1 MANISL
7 IAYQNKLDGLLEESR
22 FDEVIAHARH
32 ILKTCP
38 KNLRAYQQLGGA
50 LFAASRWQ
58 EATEVLRRLLGSLPQ
73 DFKAHSLLAQAHQQ
87 LEQYDKAIWHAERA
101 FDQQPNNQDII
112 SLIRSLY
119 RKHRG
124 QEIERLQL
132 TASALAQQHIRGNL
146 LQEALNVLDAALE
159 PHPNRIDLQ
168 LLRARALWLTGRRT
182 DAAETAL
189 EVLTRLPYSR
199 TANRIMT
206 ELWLSE
212 QRPSDAQLYLGRI
225 EELDPYLA
233 WQLASGEPPAESLLT
248 LEELDDSALAQHELT
263 IVNPDWLNSL
273 GAIDTAEALSGL
285 EGSAAPPTAAAH
297 PEDSP
302 SDNEIEDLFTELVEG
317 EKADDADAVFSLMDE
332 KGFFKDSEADSAA
345 ADDDDSDETQMPA
358 DLPERMDATKS
369 APKNPDAAE
378 AGADLAKLLAQLDD
392 DEDDISWLT
401 EIQQG
406 GMETAAESEDFPEY
420 ISHDDGQSELEE
432 PEGSPDGQWLAA
444 ALREMIA
451 AEDDRA
457 DLFADD
463 EQLRT
468 LLGKVN
474 ETQPIHPDDI
484 EFWLNQ
490 EGIDLNEEE
499 TLEEDEAED
508 FFDEGD
514 DAFLDHSWLD
524 AEPLADEIDYEGDSG
539 SETLDLIDDWESEL
553 DDGGDDDDDYMDYD
567 LDLFELEA
575 AEEAGDFG
583 TQAESD
589 PPSRMADESL
599 SSDETARAWGLT
611 GAEQLADFVEGEIEL
626 TEAAASPDWL
636 NAMVPG
642 LDAVQDAADDDDDD
656 PARDESVAP
665 SPKDFD
671 WLNDIVDEETGEM
684 EAVAPQFAP
693 PAPHFRF
700 SRLPLWLTELLQ
712 NPPSKETLAAASPPL
727 LEKMSTAAFDESVG
741 DISFD
746 VLDLE
751 LDTDNFDFD
760 APTEKI
766 RPVGSEAASK
776 DARPDKFDF
785 DSYFDFDAPT
795 EKISPISAE
804 DLAKAIDFDE
814 LGLEDEDFDFE
825 RPTEKISLEEDDE
838 EIDFDALGLDD
849 DFAPPA
855 DGDDLPE
862 WLDYDDARG
871 RPRPGRL

>member
-7 IAYQNKLDGLLEESR
+7 IAYQNKLEGLLEESR
-22 FDEVIAHARH
+22 FDEVIAHSRH

-38 KNLRAYQQLGGA
+38 KNLRAYRQLGGA

-58 EATEVLRRLLGSLPQ
+58 EAVEVLRRLLGSLPQ

-87 LEQYDKAIWHAERA
+87 LEQYDQAIWHAERA

-112 SLIRSLY
+112 SLLRSLY

-132 TASALAQQHIRGNL
+132 TASALAQQHIRNNL

-168 LLRARALWLTGRRT
+168 LLRARTLWLAGRRT

-189 EVLTRLPYSR
+189 EVLNRLSYSR

-233 WQLASGEPPAESLLT
+233 WQLASGEPAAESLLT
-248 LEELDDSALAQHELT
+248 LEELDDSALSQQELT

-273 GAIDTAEALSGL
+273 GAIDTAKD
-285 EGSAAPPTAAAH
+285 EGSAGGLEAPFSLEASAVPPTADS
-297 PEDSP
+297 EDP
-302 SDNEIEDLFTELVEG
+302 LSDDEIEDLFGELV
-317 EKADDADAVFSLMDE
+317 ADESAADSDVAEDEEDEAEAVFSLMDE
-332 KGFFKDSEADSAA
+332 KGFFQDSQADSAG
-345 ADDDDSDETQMPA
+345 D
-358 DLPERMDATKS
+358 
-369 APKNPDAAE
+369 E
-378 AGADLAKLLAQLDD
+378 AGDDLTNLLAQLDD

-401 EIQQG
+401 EIQQSD
-406 GMETAAESEDFPEY
+406 METAAESEGFPEY
-420 ISHDDGQSELEE
+420 MNHDDGEAELEE

-451 AEDDRA
+451 EEDDRA

-463 EQLRT
+463 EQLQT

-490 EGIDLNEEE
+490 EGIDLDEEE
-499 TLEEDEAED
+499 APEEEEAGDFLDEED
-508 FFDEGD
+508 G
-514 DAFLDHSWLD
+514 AFLDHSWLD
-524 AEPLADEIDYEGDSG
+524 DEPLADEIGYEGDSG
-539 SETLDLIDDWESEL
+539 SETLELIEDWEAEL
-553 DDGGDDDDDYMDYD
+553 DEDDDDYVDWLNEDD
-567 LDLFELEA
+567 LDVFELEA
-575 AEEAGDFG
+575 AEEIGDFAADAPHSEG
-583 TQAESD
+583 D
-589 PPSRMADESL
+589 PPSPMADEGA

-611 GAEQLADFVEGEIEL
+611 DAEQLADFVEEEIEL
-626 TEAAASPDWL
+626 SAVEASPDWL
-636 NAMVPG
+636 NAMAPG
-642 LDAVQDAADDDDDD
+642 LDAVQDDDGDDD
-656 PARDESVAP
+656 PAGDKSVAS
-665 SPKDFD
+665 SPKDFA
-671 WLNDIVDEETGEM
+671 WLSDIVDEETGEM
-684 EAVAPQFAP
+684 EAVAPQAAL

-700 SRLPLWLTELLQ
+700 SRPPLWLMELLQ
-712 NPPSKETLAAASPPL
+712 NPPSEATLAAASRPL
-727 LEKMSTAAFDESVG
+727 LEKMDESVE

-751 LDTDNFDFD
+751 LETDNFDFD

-766 RPVGSEAASK
+766 SPVGSEAAAK
-776 DARPDKFDF
+776 DARPDEFDF

-825 RPTEKISLEEDDE
+825 RPTEKISVEKDAE
-838 EIDFDALGLDD
+838 EIDFDDLGLDD
-849 DFAPPA
+849 DFAPPP
-855 DGDDLPE
+855 DSDDLPE
-862 WLDYDDARG
+862 WLDYDDDASG
-871 RPRPGRL
+871 RPRRGGL

>member
-7 IAYQNKLDGLLEESR
+7 IAYQNKLEGLLEENR
-22 FDEVIAHARH
+22 FDEVIAHSRH

-38 KNLRAYQQLGGA
+38 KNLRAYRQLGGA

-58 EATEVLRRLLGSLPQ
+58 EAVEVLRRLLGSLPQ

-87 LEQYDKAIWHAERA
+87 LEQYDQAIWHAERA
-101 FDQQPNNQDII
+101 FDQQPNSQDII

-132 TASALAQQHIRGNL
+132 TASALAQQHIRNNL

-168 LLRARALWLTGRRT
+168 LLRARTLWLAGRRT

-189 EVLTRLPYSR
+189 EVLNRLPYSR

-233 WQLASGEPPAESLLT
+233 WQLASGEPAAESLLT
-248 LEELDDSALAQHELT
+248 LEELDDSALSQQELV

-273 GAIDTAEALSGL
+273 GAIDTAKGADGLEAPSGL
-285 EGSAAPPTAAAH
+285 EESAAPPAAD
-297 PEDSP
+297 PEDP
-302 SDNEIEDLFTELVEG
+302 LSDDEIEDLFSELVAG
-317 EKADDADAVFSLMDE
+317 ESAADSDAAEDEEDEAEAMFSLMDE
-332 KGFFKDSEADSAA
+332 KGFFQDSQADSAA
-345 ADDDDSDETQMPA
+345 DDEGDKARMSA
-358 DLPERMDATKS
+358 DLPERVDA
-369 APKNPDAAE
+369 DE
-378 AGADLAKLLAQLDD
+378 AGDDLTNLLAQLDD

-406 GMETAAESEDFPEY
+406 DMETAAESEDFPEY
-420 ISHDDGQSELEE
+420 MNHDGGEAELEE

-451 AEDDRA
+451 EEDDRA

-463 EQLRT
+463 EQLQT

-490 EGIDLNEEE
+490 EGIDLDEDEAP
-499 TLEEDEAED
+499 EEDEAGDFLDEED
-508 FFDEGD
+508 G
-514 DAFLDHSWLD
+514 AFLDHSWLD
-524 AEPLADEIDYEGDSG
+524 DEPLADEIGYEGDSG
-539 SETLDLIDDWESEL
+539 SETLELIEDWEAEL
-553 DDGGDDDDDYMDYD
+553 DDDDDDDVDWLNEDD
-567 LDLFELEA
+567 LDVFELEA
-575 AEEAGDFG
+575 AEEIGDFAADAPHSAGD
-583 TQAESD
+583 
-589 PPSRMADESL
+589 PPPPMADEGAG
-599 SSDETARAWGLT
+599 SDETARAWGLT
-611 GAEQLADFVEGEIEL
+611 DAEQLADFVEEEIGLSAVE
-626 TEAAASPDWL
+626 ASPDWL

-642 LDAVQDAADDDDDD
+642 LDAVQDDDDD
-656 PARDESVAP
+656 PASDETVAS
-665 SPKDFD
+665 SPKDFA
-671 WLNDIVDEETGEM
+671 WLSDIVDEETGEM
-684 EAVAPQFAP
+684 EAVAPQAAL

-700 SRLPLWLTELLQ
+700 SRPPLWLMELLR
-712 NPPSKETLAAASPPL
+712 NPPSEAALAAASRPL
-727 LEKMSTAAFDESVG
+727 LEKMDESVE

-751 LDTDNFDFD
+751 LETDNFDFD

-766 RPVGSEAASK
+766 SPVSSEAAAK
-776 DARPDKFDF
+776 DARPDEFDF

-825 RPTEKISLEEDDE
+825 RPTEKISVEEDAE
-838 EIDFDALGLDD
+838 EIDFDLGLDD
-849 DFAPPA
+849 DFASPP
-855 DGDDLPE
+855 DSDDLPE
-862 WLDYDDARG
+862 WLDYDDASGRQRRG
-871 RPRPGRL
+871 GL